1 MRAIKIL
8 FIGLVLILGAALVSQ
23 KADLENSTSNRL
35 EEGQTKSATTSQKL
49 PGISNPPEAKPL
61 TVEKKVSAPPPLR
74 AEPKE
79 ESVAVSPVSEL
90 TRQGII
96 LETNL
101 QRQQNN
107 LGFLA
112 EDKTLDATAAEKA
125 NDMCAKQ
132 YFVHV
137 SPSGIGA
144 AELADS
150 FGYDYISIGENL
162 ALGPFASDAAL
173 VEAWMGS
180 PGHRANILNPRFTE
194 IGVGVAKC
202 VFEGRSA
209 WLAVQHFGKPISD
222 CRRPDTTLKNKI
234 DNNRTNL
241 TALKNTLDALRA
253 EIEASDRGTDRNY
266 NSKVDEYNS
275 LAKQHNAL
283 LGKTSSLIKEYNFQV
298 ESFNQCAGV

>member
-35 EEGQTKSATTSQKL
+35 EESQTKSATTRQRL
-49 PGISNPPEAKPL
+49 PGISNPPEAKSL

-79 ESVAVSPVSEL
+79 ELPTTQPVSTL
-90 TRQGII
+90 TRSGII

-101 QRQQNN
+101 QRQQNGS
-107 LGFLA
+107 GFLA
-112 EDKTLDATAAEKA
+112 ENSTLDATAAEKA

-132 YFVHV
+132 YFAHV

-180 PGHRANILNPRFTE
+180 PGHRANILNSRFTE
-194 IGVGVAKC
+194 IGVGVTKC
-202 VFEGRSA
+202 IFEGSSV
-209 WLAVQHFGKPISD
+209 WLAVQ
-222 CRRPDTTLKNKI
+222 
-234 DNNRTNL
+234 
-241 TALKNTLDALRA
+241 
-253 EIEASDRGTDRNY
+253 
-266 NSKVDEYNS
+266 
-275 LAKQHNAL
+275 
-283 LGKTSSLIKEYNFQV
+283 
-298 ESFNQCAGV
+298 